1 MITISD
7 KTEVLI
13 EALPYITKYEGK
25 IFVIKYGGSAMVDQ
39 ELEET
44 FAQDVT
50 LLKKVGV
57 KVVIVHGG
65 GKEVTEIAGKLGI
78 ASRFIDGQR
87 YTDEAMMDVVQMVL
101 AGKTNKDIVARI
113 NKSAVAG
120 KTAMADRHDG
130 APARPDRSGEAVGIC
145 GIDANLLKVEKS
157 SNGDLGLV
165 GEITPHGGVNTHF
178 LNLLLDNN
186 IMPVIA
192 PIGVNENGQA
202 YNINADVAAAHI
214 AAALGAEKLV
224 YLSDVE
230 GVIANGS
237 LIHSM
242 GQSEAHRLIEQGIII
257 NGMIPKIRSAFH
269 AIDAGVNKVHLIDG
283 RVKHSILL
291 EIFTDAGVG
300 TELIGAINNKVSH
313 HHSQEVL
320 S

>member
-1 MITISD
+1 MQSIEQ

-13 EALPYITKYEGK
+13 ESLPYITKYEGK
-25 IFVIKYGGSAMVDQ
+25 IFVIKYGGAAMVDE

-65 GKEVTEIAGKLGI
+65 GKDITEIAGKLGI
-78 ASRFIDGQR
+78 ASRFIEGQR
-87 YTDEAMMDVVQMVL
+87 YTDEAMMEVVQMVL

-113 NKSAVAG
+113 NK
-120 KTAMADRHDG
+120 HD
-130 APARPDRSGEAVGIC
+130 GEAVGVC
-145 GIDANLLKVEKS
+145 GIDADLLRVRKISDK
-157 SNGDLGLV
+157 DLGLV
-165 GEITPHGGVNTHF
+165 GEITNVNTHYV
-178 LNLLLDNN
+178 NLLLNSG
-186 IMPVIA
+186 ILPVIA
-192 PIGVNENGQA
+192 PIGVNNEGKA
-202 YNINADVAAAHI
+202 HNINADVAAARI
-214 AAALGAEKLV
+214 AGALGAEKLV

-242 GQSEAHRLIEQGIII
+242 DRPEAYSFIEQGIII
-257 NGMIPKIRSAFH
+257 NGMIPKIHSAFD
-269 AIDAGVNKVHLIDG
+269 AIDKGVNKVHLIDG
-283 RVKHSILL
+283 RVKHSLLL

-300 TELIGAINNKVSH
+300 TELIRSL
-313 HHSQEVL
+313 SRQRQEAL